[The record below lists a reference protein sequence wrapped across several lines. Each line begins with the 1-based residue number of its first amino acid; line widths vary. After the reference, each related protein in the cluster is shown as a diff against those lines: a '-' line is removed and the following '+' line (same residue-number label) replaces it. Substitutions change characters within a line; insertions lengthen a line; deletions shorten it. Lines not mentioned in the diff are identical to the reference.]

1 MRGRLAQVHVPEG
14 LRMIDL
20 DLVKLTAQFVAR
32 NGKGFLTD
40 LAAARVREAE
50 FNFLKPTHSM
60 FTFFTALCD
69 AYSRTLMMPAGT
81 VDKLRRN
88 AGDRCAR
95 PTDPETVLL
104 GTPCACCA

>member
-1 MRGRLAQVHVPEG
+1 MRWRLAQVHVPEG

-40 LAAARVREAE
+40 LAAARAREAE

-104 GTPCACCA
+104 GARCACYA